1 MTATLTPPPAS
12 TPPSPRTAGR
22 ATRTPKPVL
31 IELRRGLGPWTGAAV
46 LLTILV
52 TMYGKAPGWQ
62 GRWADAT
69 NMLHVTTGMLVGPL
83 ALAAGC
89 WQGGRDRRRGTLDLW
104 ESAPR
109 SPLRRLFVAV
119 APSALWPAAGV
130 LLGDAVC
137 LLATWPYASGGR
149 PFLELLAA
157 DAVAVAALGAIGHVV
172 GRTVR
177 WRLTAPL
184 LGIIGYVGLGIGA
197 YSHQP
202 VRWLS
207 PASEHQFLWDR
218 PVWWFGPVSMAW
230 TAGLALTALLA
241 YGLRRAR
248 LRPLALVPL
257 AVAVAAAALILRLPT
272 DEGPWR
278 PDPALARPLCDDG
291 TPQVCLTAVDE
302 RLLPEVSAALAPLN
316 ARLKG
321 LPGAP
326 VRWVGGPFGP
336 ARPGDVELP
345 DAAADAVRGRL
356 PHPDLYLNSAV
367 SWLFSDTCEPGD
379 GTGRDAERASIIN
392 LAVIE
397 WLAPTPLGYGPDPT
411 VVRPYIDRLRAKSP
425 AAQRD
430 YLGRYLAANT
440 CHPDEVPVP

>member
-1 MTATLTPPPAS
+1 MTAALTPPP
-12 TPPSPRTAGR
+12 PRTAGR
-22 ATRTPKPVL
+22 AGRAPRPVV
-31 IELRRGLGPWTGAAV
+31 IELRRGIGPWAGAAV
-46 LLTILV
+46 LLTVLL

-69 NMLHVTTGMLVGPL
+69 NMLHVASGLLAGPL

-104 ESAPR
+104 ESVPR
-109 SPLRRLFVAV
+109 SPLRRLFAAV
-119 APSALWPAAGV
+119 APSALWPAGGV
-130 LLGDAVC
+130 LLADAVC
-137 LLATWPYASGGR
+137 LLATWPYVSGGR

-157 DAVAVAALGAIGHVV
+157 DAVAVAALGAFGHVV
-172 GRTVR
+172 GCAVR

-184 LGIIGYVGLGIGA
+184 LGIAGYVALGVGA
-197 YSHQP
+197 YGQGPS
-202 VRWLS
+202 RWLG
-207 PASEHQFLWDR
+207 PAAEHQFLWDR

-241 YGLRRAR
+241 YGLRGAR
-248 LRPLALVPL
+248 LRALALVPL

-291 TPQVCLTAVDE
+291 TPQICLTAVDE

-336 ARPGDVELP
+336 PRPGDVELP
-345 DAAADAVRGRL
+345 NAAADAVRGRL
-356 PHPDLYLNSAV
+356 PRPDLYLNAAV
-367 SWLFSDTCEPGD
+367 SWLFSDTCRPGD
-379 GTGRDAERASIIN
+379 NTGPDAERASLVN

-397 WLAPTPLGYGPDPT
+397 WLAPTPAGYGPDPT
-411 VVRPYIDRLRAKSP
+411 AAQPFIDRLRAKSP
-425 AAQRD
+425 AEQRD
-430 YLGRYLAANT
+430 FLGRYLAANT

>member
-1 MTATLTPPPAS
+1 MTSTLAP
-12 TPPSPRTAGR
+12 PRTGR
-22 ATRTPKPVL
+22 AAPAQNPLV

-46 LLTILV
+46 ALTILV

-62 GRWADAT
+62 VHWADAT
-69 NMLHVTTGMLVGPL
+69 NMLHVAAGLLAGPL

-89 WQGGRDRRRGTLDLW
+89 WQGGRDRRRGTTDLW
-104 ESAPR
+104 ESVPR
-109 SPLRRLFVAV
+109 PPLRRLLVAV

-130 LLGDAVC
+130 LLADAVC
-137 LLATWPYASGGR
+137 LLATWPYVTAGR
-149 PFLELLAA
+149 PHLELVAA
-157 DAVAVAALGAIGHVV
+157 DVVAVAALGAVGHVV

-184 LGIIGYVGLGIGA
+184 LGIVGYVALGIGA
-197 YSHQP
+197 YDEGP

-207 PASEHQFLWDR
+207 PAAEHQFFWDR

-241 YGLRRAR
+241 YGLRPAR
-248 LRPLALVPL
+248 LRLFALVPL
-257 AVAVAAAALILRLPT
+257 AVAVAAAGLVLGLPQ
-272 DEGPWR
+272 DQGPWR
-278 PDPALARPLCDDG
+278 HDPALARQVCDGG

-302 RLLPEVSAALAPLN
+302 GLLPEVSAALAPLN

-321 LPGAP
+321 VPGAP

-336 ARPGDVELP
+336 AHPGDVALP
-345 DAAADAVRGRL
+345 SLGQDAVRGRL

-367 SWLFSDTCEPGD
+367 LWLFSDTCRPGD
-379 GTGRDAERASIIN
+379 LTGPNAERASIVN
-392 LAVIE
+392 LAVSE
-397 WLAPTPLGYGPDPT
+397 WLAPTPEGYGPDT
-411 VVRPYIDRLRAKSP
+411 TAAKPYIDRLDAKSP
-425 AAQRD
+425 AEQRA
-430 YLGRYLAANT
+430 YLTRYLAANT